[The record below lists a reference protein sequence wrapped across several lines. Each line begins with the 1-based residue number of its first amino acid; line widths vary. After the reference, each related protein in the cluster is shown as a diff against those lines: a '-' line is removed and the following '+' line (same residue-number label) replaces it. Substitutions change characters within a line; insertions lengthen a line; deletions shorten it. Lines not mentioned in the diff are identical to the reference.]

1 MRVIAEAANGREA
14 IQEFRTHQPDVT
26 LMDLQM
32 REMSG
37 PDAISALR
45 GEFSEA
51 RIIVLTTYS
60 GDVHVIRALKA
71 DARGYLMKDVRDR
84 ELLDAIR
91 TVHVGR
97 SPSLPKTPSSSPST
111 RPTRR

>member
-37 PDAISALR
+37 PDAISAIR

-71 DARGYLMKDVRDR
+71 DARGYLMKDVRASLTFSPKGRRATANSTTGWIRDDR
-84 ELLDAIR
+84 
-91 TVHVGR
+91 
-97 SPSLPKTPSSSPST
+97 
-111 RPTRR
+111 